1 MKQISVFFRLI
12 DKFYPPVKVH
22 AHCDVP
28 CGLYDTAAAKMA
40 ANTVVKMVEKIN
52 ALPGDEKDPQK
63 MLEARNSFVRM
74 VITKE
79 QHAEI
84 CKRELL
90 ILWTDFFKSEHLEM
104 FPQLHET
111 FWHAAK
117 LCSKNKQNI
126 STEAAEELQEAV
138 VKIEEMFQAVKAKS
152 VK

>member
-1 MKQISVFFRLI
+1 MKQFAQFLRLV
-12 DKFYPPVKVH
+12 DKFYPPANVY

-52 ALPGDEKDPQK
+52 SLPADEKDPQK

-74 VITKE
+74 VVTKE

-90 ILWTDFFKSEHLEM
+90 ILWTDFFKPEHLDM
-104 FPQLHET
+104 YPQLHET
-111 FWHAAK
+111 FWHATK

-126 STEAAEELQEAV
+126 SADAAKELQDAV
-138 VKIEEMFQAVKAKS
+138 AKIDEMFVAAKAKAA
-152 VK
+152 K